1 MDIMS
6 WLPWTGIIFIDMILG
21 FLYLV
26 AGFLL
31 GIFACGCIFFI
42 LAILVMTCYIWI
54 PILAIVVIIMKL
66 CGL

>member
-6 WLPWTGIIFIDMILG
+6 WLPWTGIIFIDIILG

-31 GIFACGCIFFI
+31 GIFACGCVFFI

-54 PILAIVVIIMKL
+54 PILAIIVIIMKL

>member
-1 MDIMS
+1 MDIAS

-21 FLYLV
+21 FFYLV

-54 PILAIVVIIMKL
+54 PILAIVIIIMKL

>member
-21 FLYLV
+21 FFYLV

-54 PILAIVVIIMKL
+54 PILAIIVIIMKL

>member
-1 MDIMS
+1 MDIAS
-6 WLPWTGIIFIDMILG
+6 WLPWTGIILIDMILG
-21 FLYLV
+21 FFYLV

-54 PILAIVVIIMKL
+54 PILAVIVIIMKL